1 MFLRPRTNSH
11 NTEAI
16 GDTLTELRAIS
27 SACFHVIGA
36 GSVESDGV
44 CAGAV
49 QEDGTGGRMRPS
61 KSDTSLTD
69 SFVMV
74 GEGDVSDMPS
84 MMKKDEGQWRRR
96 NPQNILR
103 EGEQHLS

>member
-1 MFLRPRTNSH
+1 VCLRLYSNSH
-11 NTEAI
+11 STEATRN
-16 GDTLTELRAIS
+16 TLTELCAIIN
-27 SACFHVIGA
+27 AQFYILGA

-44 CAGAV
+44 CAGAL

-84 MMKKDEGQWRRR
+84 MMKKDEGQRRRR

-103 EGEQHLS
+103 EGE

>member
-1 MFLRPRTNSH
+1 MCLKPYTNSH
-11 NTEAI
+11 GPEAT
-16 GDTLTELRAIS
+16 GNTLTELCAIS
-27 SACFHVIGA
+27 TAWFHILGT

-44 CAGAV
+44 YAGAV

-84 MMKKDEGQWRRR
+84 IMKKDEGQWRRR

-103 EGEQHLS
+103 EGE

>member
-1 MFLRPRTNSH
+1 VSH
-11 NTEAI
+11 I
-16 GDTLTELRAIS
+16 L
-27 SACFHVIGA
+27 GA

-44 CAGAV
+44 CAGTV
-49 QEDGTGGRMRPS
+49 QEESTGGRMRPS

-69 SFVMV
+69 SFVIV
-74 GEGDVSDMPS
+74 GEDASDIPC

-103 EGEQHLS
+103 EGEYHMNYCLHS